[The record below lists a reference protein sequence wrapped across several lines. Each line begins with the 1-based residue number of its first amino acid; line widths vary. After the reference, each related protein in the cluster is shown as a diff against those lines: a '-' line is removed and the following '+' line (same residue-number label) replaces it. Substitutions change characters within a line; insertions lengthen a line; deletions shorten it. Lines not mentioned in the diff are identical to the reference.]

1 MASEPY
7 VPIAEYNT
15 YSATM
20 TSIEL
25 VTDVAEPNTDDLEL
39 ATNNAETAKT
49 IAETALASKFNI
61 LFLVG
66 A

>member
-1 MASEPY
+1 
-7 VPIAEYNT
+7 
-15 YSATM
+15 M